1 MTGAWAHIRVGRRRS
16 TEQALRLAKHL
27 PRLSFTPSLEE
38 NVITDTREAAAHR
51 DLIQL
56 KPRCSKCNST
66 VNEKLAKIT
75 AVMKRSS
82 RLPCFLLC
90 TRGLTFFSWMLILL
104 LEKVPSILSQWN
116 AETMG
121 SQAGELS
128 GGCRAIEPARNC
140 TQCSQRS
147 RMDPVP
153 SLPNTLFS
161 PHLLL
166 LNYLASSAPTK
177 KS

>member
-1 MTGAWAHIRVGRRRS
+1 MRVGRRRS
-16 TEQALRLAKHL
+16 TEQAPRLAKRL
-27 PRLSFTPSLEE
+27 PQLLFTPSLKE
-38 NVITDTREAAAHR
+38 NVITNTRETAALQASRRAPRTHSVKTM
-51 DLIQL
+51 LLKVQL
-56 KPRCSKCNST
+56 YCKWKGSQNHCSD
-66 VNEKLAKIT
+66 EIKL
-75 AVMKRSS
+75 SPPL
-82 RLPCFLLC
+82 LPALYSGFDILLVDVD
-90 TRGLTFFSWMLILL
+90 ML

-147 RMDPVP
+147 RMDTVP

-161 PHLLL
+161 LHLLL